1 MEVVIQADRPT
12 TVDIELHFYD
22 KIVYAFT
29 VEIHRNPYSSNIM
42 DEGRHHVVGR
52 RLRDVN
58 KFLVK
63 YQEYWYEEYVPQSG
77 DGNLVVK
84 LHGRDRATQLLRDAA
99 MRAKPVVE

>member
-1 MEVVIQADRPT
+1 MEVIIQADRPT
-12 TVDIELHFYD
+12 TVEVELHFYD
-22 KIVYAFT
+22 KSVYAFQAQ
-29 VEIHRNPYSSNIM
+29 VFHAPYTSNIM
-42 DEGRHHVVGR
+42 EEARYHVVGR
-52 RLRDVN
+52 QLRDVN

>member
-1 MEVVIQADRPT
+1 MEVVIQADRPV
-12 TVDIELHFYD
+12 TVDVELHFYD
-22 KIVYAFT
+22 KTVYAFT
-29 VEIHRNPYSSNIM
+29 ADIHHNPYSSNIM
-42 DEGRHHVVGR
+42 NESRHHVVGR
-52 RLRDVN
+52 QLRDVN

-84 LHGRDRATQLLRDAA
+84 LHGRDRATQMLRDAA